1 MHHVATTVVEF
12 YDVGLLTI
20 DVIFIFTG
28 SASAYG
34 KKNSIKLALLH
45 QITGSVKLLKCLIQ
59 LKELFYR
66 SESDAAF
73 SYLRLKHLSFSISI
87 LYYRGVFYFSS
98 SY

>member
-12 YDVGLLTI
+12 CDVGLLTI
-20 DVIFIFTG
+20 DVIFIFTV

-34 KKNSIKLALLH
+34 KKDSIKLALLH

-73 SYLRLKHLSFSISI
+73 SYLRLKHL
-87 LYYRGVFYFSS
+87 
-98 SY
+98 